1 MAIRAPDGANNQNG
15 NLRWFFLQDNFITNV
30 FQDRL
35 SGLSDVQIVRVVRL
49 VRGIQVVALAQA
61 VQGVHVVRVVSMH
74 DMQSGNMWFA
84 RSKKQTIEKKCK
96 SSIKNRSNESF
107 KRSMAYVL
115 TIPFKFTIYESF
127 GSCMASN
134 SCFDYPIQSYKLQEI
149 QKMYGFKLMY

>member
-84 RSKKQTIEKKCK
+84 RSKKT
-96 SSIKNRSNESF
+96 N
-107 KRSMAYVL
+107 Y
-115 TIPFKFTIYESF
+115 
-127 GSCMASN
+127 
-134 SCFDYPIQSYKLQEI
+134 
-149 QKMYGFKLMY
+149 